1 MYHAMGVYNALLDA
15 RKVINIIIC

>member
-1 MYHAMGVYNALLDA
+1 MYHAMRVYNALLDA